1 MSGIAQIQQLRD
13 DFHSGANLTFT
24 AGKEVWLKDGDQAF
38 VSSIATGEP
47 DDEKIDEFYMFTF
60 RDNNRWTNVLKD
72 DEVDYSHVPE
82 DVRPSHKFAFW
93 AYVHEIMHEEKRNEE
108 WEAVKGPGG
117 KQLFKEV
124 VDDFRI
130 MTLGFGRSDYVWNQ
144 LAEVYEDW
152 GSLDKGVIRIKRTGA
167 GAMDTSYSITATSR
181 TLDIPTD
188 RGEDI
193 EELPTIHAYFLER
206 YGGAKETVSPGEP
219 FSKDDSLGDLF

>member
-117 KQLFKEV
+117 KQ
-124 VDDFRI
+124 
-130 MTLGFGRSDYVWNQ
+130 
-144 LAEVYEDW
+144 
-152 GSLDKGVIRIKRTGA
+152 
-167 GAMDTSYSITATSR
+167 
-181 TLDIPTD
+181 
-188 RGEDI
+188 
-193 EELPTIHAYFLER
+193 
-206 YGGAKETVSPGEP
+206 
-219 FSKDDSLGDLF
+219 